1 MGTSKLFWC
10 GRSEAY
16 QNLSSDKKRIRITQ
30 QQKVWLCLL
39 MGWKADLLSDG
50 VMFRNFG
57 IYTEFENYCNVTS
70 SKKYA
75 FFLSVSIAWNPKGR
89 LWMTRKFSSVAA
101 SLEKD
106 ESLKMRLE
114 YRLRDSEYLQ
124 VGRP

>member
-1 MGTSKLFWC
+1 
-10 GRSEAY
+10 
-16 QNLSSDKKRIRITQ
+16 
-30 QQKVWLCLL
+30 

-106 ESLKMRLE
+106 ESVTE
-114 YRLRDSEYLQ
+114 NAF
-124 VGRP
+124 GI

>member
-1 MGTSKLFWC
+1 
-10 GRSEAY
+10 
-16 QNLSSDKKRIRITQ
+16 
-30 QQKVWLCLL
+30 

-57 IYTEFENYCNVTS
+57 IYTEFENYYNVTS

-124 VGRP
+124 VGWP